1 MADYNSIGNHSNDI
15 EPAMGPSELSKF
27 SPGLLT
33 FAAIVTGCIML
44 TGLFGN
50 LLTVIALLKCPK
62 VRNVAA
68 AFIISLCI
76 ADFLFCVMVLP
87 FAISGFW
94 TRTWSHGGVLCKLVP
109 FLRYGNV
116 GVSLLSIA
124 LITLNRYIMIAHHSW
139 YARVY
144 RKQNIALMI
153 VFSWMF
159 SYGMQI
165 PTLVG
170 VWGKFDYD
178 PDLGT
183 CSIIPD
189 DKGRTSK
196 TALFVIAFI
205 VPALLIFIC
214 YARIFWVVHSSERRM
229 REHQRSQH
237 ASPGTLNNSTTDK
250 RSTIKDNRETKAKRN
265 EWRITKMV
273 LAIFLSFLVC
283 YLPITIAKVADSHVQ
298 YPIFHIAGYL
308 LLYASACVNPIIYV
322 IMNAQ
327 YRAAYA
333 AALCCP
339 LSRLPGLTS
348 GAYPSSPVAC
358 QPKKIRYT
366 SEMER
371 ASRVQL
377 QQHTNGAQPSVTG
390 RVESR
395 PTGSPGPGR
404 QIGPKPI
411 GNGSNALASSKSGPV
426 KNGGTNSPSKPAAGK
441 QDPKT
446 GSLRPVG
453 SKTDSRNNSQFS
465 DSQRNGTKIGSRQN
479 VGEKNTRFQIVHYD
493 QNGITRIY
501 T

>member
-1 MADYNSIGNHSNDI
+1 MADDWNVTEDLASNVI
-15 EPAMGPSELSKF
+15 PSELSKF

-33 FAAIVTGCIML
+33 FAAVVTGFIL
-44 TGLFGN
+44 LVGLFGN
-50 LLTVIALLKCPK
+50 LLTVVALLKCPK

-76 ADFLFCVMVLP
+76 ADFLFCAMVLP

-94 TRTWSHGGVLCKLVP
+94 TRTWSHGGALCKLVP

-139 YARVY
+139 YSRVY
-144 RKQNIALMI
+144 RKHNIALMI

-165 PTLVG
+165 PTLLG

-178 PDLGT
+178 AELGT
-183 CSIIPD
+183 CSIVAD
-189 DKGRTSK
+189 DRGRSSK

-214 YARIFWVVHSSERRM
+214 YARIFWVVHSSEQRM
-229 REHQRSQH
+229 REHHRSQTIQ
-237 ASPGTLNNSTTDK
+237 GTLNNSSDIK
-250 RSTIKDNRETKAKRN
+250 RSTIKDSRETKARRN

-283 YLPITIAKVADSHVQ
+283 YLPITIAKVADSHVH
-298 YPIFHIAGYL
+298 YPVFHVAGYL

-339 LSRLPGLTS
+339 RG
-348 GAYPSSPVAC
+348 
-358 QPKKIRYT
+358 
-366 SEMER
+366 
-371 ASRVQL
+371 
-377 QQHTNGAQPSVTG
+377 HG
-390 RVESR
+390 R
-395 PTGSPGPGR
+395 
-404 QIGPKPI
+404 
-411 GNGSNALASSKSGPV
+411 LASEKWNERHGYSFSNTRTALSQV
-426 KNGGTNSPSKPAAGK
+426 
-441 QDPKT
+441 
-446 GSLRPVG
+446 SLG
-453 SKTDSRNNSQFS
+453 DSRAEP
-465 DSQRNGTKIGSRQN
+465 RGSSART
-479 VGEKNTRFQIVHYD
+479 G
-493 QNGITRIY
+493 
-501 T
+501 

>member
-1 MADYNSIGNHSNDI
+1 MAEDI
-15 EPAMGPSELSKF
+15 LNFTDEVSATVEPSELSKF

-33 FAAIVTGCIML
+33 FAAVVTGIIML
-44 TGLFGN
+44 VGLFGN
-50 LLTVIALLKCPK
+50 LLTVVALLKCPK

-76 ADFLFCVMVLP
+76 ADFLFCAIVLP

-139 YARVY
+139 YSRVY
-144 RKQNIALMI
+144 RKHNIAIMI

-178 PDLGT
+178 PELGT
-183 CSIIPD
+183 CSIMPD
-189 DKGRTSK
+189 DNGRSAK

-214 YARIFWVVHSSERRM
+214 YARIFWVVHSSEQRM

-237 ASPGTLNNSTTDK
+237 ASPGNLNSTDK
-250 RSTIKDNRETKAKRN
+250 RSTIKDNRETKARRN

-283 YLPITIAKVADSHVQ
+283 YLPITIAKVADNHVH
-298 YPIFHIAGYL
+298 YPVFHITGYL

-339 LSRLPGLTS
+339 LARLSGL
-348 GAYPSSPVAC
+348 
-358 QPKKIRYT
+358 T

-377 QQHTNGAQPSVTG
+377 QQHANGAQPSVTG
-390 RVESR
+390 GVESR
-395 PTGSPGPGR
+395 PSGHGGKPWRKINSRPSDSHSTGPVQP
-404 QIGPKPI
+404 IGPATESVSFGPKAI
-411 GNGSNALASSKSGPV
+411 G
-426 KNGGTNSPSKPAAGK
+426 T
-441 QDPKT
+441 
-446 GSLRPVG
+446 RY
-453 SKTDSRNNSQFS
+453 
-465 DSQRNGTKIGSRQN
+465 QRNGSQLSIGAKSDAIFRNQVGSQQSIDSRSTRPKLYITGSQSSLGPK
-479 VGEKNTRFQIVHYD
+479 VTRFQIDDLRSDRQTNV
-493 QNGITRIY
+493 
-501 T
+501 

>member
-1 MADYNSIGNHSNDI
+1 MADDI
-15 EPAMGPSELSKF
+15 MNFTDEMSATVEPSELSKF

-33 FAAIVTGCIML
+33 FAAVVTGIIML
-44 TGLFGN
+44 VGLFGN
-50 LLTVIALLKCPK
+50 LLTVVALLKCPK

-76 ADFLFCVMVLP
+76 ADFLFCAIVLP

-94 TRTWSHGGVLCKLVP
+94 TRTWSHGGALCKLVP

-139 YARVY
+139 YSRVY
-144 RKQNIALMI
+144 RKHNIAIMI

-178 PDLGT
+178 PELGT
-183 CSIIPD
+183 CSIMPD
-189 DKGRTSK
+189 DNGRSAK

-214 YARIFWVVHSSERRM
+214 YARIFWVVHSSEQRM

-237 ASPGTLNNSTTDK
+237 ASPGSLNNSTDK
-250 RSTIKDNRETKAKRN
+250 RSTIKDNRETKARRN

-283 YLPITIAKVADSHVQ
+283 YLPITIAKVADNHVH
-298 YPIFHIAGYL
+298 YPVFHIAGYL

-339 LSRLPGLTS
+339 LARLSGLTS

-358 QPKKIRYT
+358 QAVRKSERT
-366 SEMER
+366 S
-371 ASRVQL
+371 
-377 QQHTNGAQPSVTG
+377 
-390 RVESR
+390 
-395 PTGSPGPGR
+395 
-404 QIGPKPI
+404 
-411 GNGSNALASSKSGPV
+411 ALASYI
-426 KNGGTNSPSKPAAGK
+426 
-441 QDPKT
+441 
-446 GSLRPVG
+446 RP
-453 SKTDSRNNSQFS
+453 
-465 DSQRNGTKIGSRQN
+465 
-479 VGEKNTRFQIVHYD
+479 
-493 QNGITRIY
+493 
-501 T
+501 

>member
-1 MADYNSIGNHSNDI
+1 MADSDIFNFTEDTGNVQQ
-15 EPAMGPSELSKF
+15 SELSKF
-27 SPGLLT
+27 SPTLLT
-33 FAAIVTGCIML
+33 FAAIVTGVIMVV
-44 TGLFGN
+44 GLFGN
-50 LLTVIALLKCPK
+50 LLTVVALLKCPK

-76 ADFLFCVMVLP
+76 ADFLFCAVVLP

-94 TRTWSHGGVLCKLVP
+94 TRTWSHGGALCKMVP

-144 RKQNIALMI
+144 RKHNIALMI

-165 PTLVG
+165 PTLIG

-178 PDLGT
+178 QELGT
-183 CSIIPD
+183 CSIVPD
-189 DKGRTSK
+189 ENGRSAK

-205 VPALLIFIC
+205 VPAMLIFIC
-214 YARIFWVVHSSERRM
+214 YARIFWVVHSSEQRM

-237 ASPGTLNNSTTDK
+237 NIPGALNNGSDK
-250 RSTIKDNRETKAKRN
+250 RSTIKDTRETKARRN

-283 YLPITIAKVADSHVQ
+283 YLPITIAKVADSHVH
-298 YPIFHIAGYL
+298 YPVFHIAGYL

-339 LSRLPGLTS
+339 LSRLSGLTS
-348 GAYPSSPVAC
+348 GAYPSSPAC
-358 QPKKIRYT
+358 NIKRPERTSAFASYIRT
-366 SEMER
+366 
-371 ASRVQL
+371 
-377 QQHTNGAQPSVTG
+377 
-390 RVESR
+390 
-395 PTGSPGPGR
+395 
-404 QIGPKPI
+404 
-411 GNGSNALASSKSGPV
+411 
-426 KNGGTNSPSKPAAGK
+426 
-441 QDPKT
+441 
-446 GSLRPVG
+446 
-453 SKTDSRNNSQFS
+453 
-465 DSQRNGTKIGSRQN
+465 
-479 VGEKNTRFQIVHYD
+479 
-493 QNGITRIY
+493 
-501 T
+501 